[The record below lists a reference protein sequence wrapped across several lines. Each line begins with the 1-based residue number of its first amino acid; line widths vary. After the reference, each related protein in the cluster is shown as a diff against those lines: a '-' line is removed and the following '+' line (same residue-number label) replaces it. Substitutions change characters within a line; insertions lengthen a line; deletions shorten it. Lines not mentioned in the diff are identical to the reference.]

1 MAMDHD
7 SVVIQT
13 PEYVEIEYEL
23 AGLGSRFV
31 ACMLDSLV
39 QTAISVVIA
48 ILMLYVLQGEVSL
61 GAQGTPVDLFIYV
74 VIGLLGLLLSVGY
87 WVASEMLTGGR
98 SIGKIAAGLR
108 VIRDDGTAISF
119 WDSLLRNLLRTVDM
133 LPGSYLV
140 GIISIWVSS
149 KSKRVGDYAAG
160 TIVVKERRAELPEV
174 IAPPPTAV
182 AAPRPESPLHDLVRP
197 HARRLTAEQA
207 QAARRLL
214 ERRAELEPTVRVN
227 LARRLAVQMAGQ
239 LAIPL
244 TDLRAAEQFLQAV
257 VDCHDEVNRSKL

>member
-13 PEYVEIEYEL
+13 PEYIEIEYEL

-39 QTAISVVIA
+39 QVAMSVVIV
-48 ILMLYVLQGEVSL
+48 ILMLFALQGEISL
-61 GAQGTPVDLFIYV
+61 GVQGTPVDLFIWIV
-74 VIGLLGLLLSVGY
+74 LGALGLMIMVGY
-87 WVASEMLTGGR
+87 WVISEMVTGGR
-98 SIGKIAAGLR
+98 SIGKMAAGLR
-108 VIRDDGTAISF
+108 VIRDDGTPINL

-140 GIISIWVSS
+140 GIVSIWVSS

-174 IAPPPTAV
+174 SAPPPAAV
-182 AAPRPESPLHDLVRP
+182 APPWPESPLHDLVRP
-197 HARRLTAEQA
+197 HARRVTAEQA

-214 ERRAELEPTVRVN
+214 ERRAELDPTVRVS
-227 LARRLAVQMAGQ
+227 LARRLAVQIAGQ

-244 TDLRAAEQFLQAV
+244 TDLHASEQFLQAV
-257 VDCHDEVNRSKL
+257 IDCHEEVNRSKL

>member
-1 MAMDHD
+1 MDHD

-98 SIGKIAAGLR
+98 SIGKMAAGLR

-119 WDSLLRNLLRTVDM
+119 WDSLLRNLLRTV
-133 LPGSYLV
+133 
-140 GIISIWVSS
+140 
-149 KSKRVGDYAAG
+149 
-160 TIVVKERRAELPEV
+160 
-174 IAPPPTAV
+174 
-182 AAPRPESPLHDLVRP
+182 
-197 HARRLTAEQA
+197 
-207 QAARRLL
+207 
-214 ERRAELEPTVRVN
+214 
-227 LARRLAVQMAGQ
+227 
-239 LAIPL
+239 
-244 TDLRAAEQFLQAV
+244 
-257 VDCHDEVNRSKL
+257 